1 MEDGKRVF
9 PHPIKLEFENTI
21 YERFLILSKKR
32 YMYQEIDRDGNLNKK
47 VGKKGVIL
55 ARRDNSQVVRS
66 VYEHVTAMI
75 FDRKTRDEIYKY
87 VDDYVR
93 DIYDNK
99 LDLKDYVITKSV
111 GDSDG
116 GVDNETGRVGD
127 YKVKELPTNPK
138 EREKMLDGR
147 TEKEYYVLS
156 MPAQVQLAE
165 RMKRRGV
172 PVDAGSRIEYVVTKK
187 PRAVSLGQKIE
198 DYDYFKRHASVL
210 DLDPKY
216 YVEAMINPMDQI
228 FKTMGYGDMMKQLS
242 TKWDKIS
249 KEREQEATPIFII
262 RKN

>member
-47 VGKKGVIL
+47 VGKRGVIL

-138 EREKMLDGR
+138 EREEMLDGR
-147 TEKEYYVLS
+147 TEKEYYGPPS
-156 MPAQVQLAE
+156 
-165 RMKRRGV
+165 
-172 PVDAGSRIEYVVTKK
+172 S
-187 PRAVSLGQKIE
+187 
-198 DYDYFKRHASVL
+198 
-210 DLDPKY
+210 
-216 YVEAMINPMDQI
+216 
-228 FKTMGYGDMMKQLS
+228 
-242 TKWDKIS
+242 
-249 KEREQEATPIFII
+249 
-262 RKN
+262 